1 MLKNLIV
8 DVNSRPETGKN
19 VSRRLRRTGRVPAVV
34 YGEHKPPVQV
44 SVDPKAIKAILVSE
58 TGGNTLFQLRLDG
71 EEGKTRHVMMRER
84 QRDPVTGHLVHVD
97 FLRVAMDR
105 KVQVEVPLHIVGIAD
120 GVKNSGGILDF
131 VVRAVSISCLPAE
144 IPERIDV
151 DVTPLGLGQVFR
163 AKDLALAPAIEIKTD
178 PEQPLV
184 VITTPRAE
192 EVVAPTP
199 VAAVE
204 PEVIAKG
211 KDEPPAPEP
220 KKAEPKKEGK
230 GKGN

>member
-1 MLKNLIV
+1 MLKDLVV

-58 TGGNTLFQLRLDG
+58 SGKNTLFQLRLDG
-71 EEGKTRHVMMRER
+71 EEGKTRHVMIRDR
-84 QRDPVTGHLVHVD
+84 QRDPVTGHLVHID

-105 KVQVEVPLHIVGIAD
+105 KVQVDVPLHIVGISD

-131 VVRAVSISCLPAE
+131 VVRAVSIYCLPAE

-163 AKDLALAPAIEIKTD
+163 AKDLALAPEIEIKTD

-192 EVVAPTP
+192 EVAAPTAA

-211 KDEPPAPEP
+211 KEEPAA
-220 KKAEPKKEGK
+220 AEPKKEGK